1 MKPAIFAGIL
11 LVVGSALVL
20 IGVLHARADGPCDMD
35 RLPPPSAWQV
45 PTVPMEIDIV
55 PADKIVSWCHKLP
68 NGVTLYGCTYL
79 PNVTPNHKAVIL
91 LSDALTADERVC
103 VLLYEESHIAPN
115 NWLDPAIE
123 DSIPDDPTKTTGP
136 RNDAGMRTGRG
147 NLITSQ

>member
-1 MKPAIFAGIL
+1 MKL
-11 LVVGSALVL
+11 LPFIGVMAVGTAVL
-20 IGVLHARADGPCDMD
+20 IVGVHYARAESPCDLD

-68 NGVTLYGCTYL
+68 SGVTLYGCTFK
-79 PNVTPNHKAVIL
+79 PDITPNHDAVIL
-91 LSDALTADERVC
+91 LSDALTENERVC
-103 VLLYEESHIAPN
+103 VLLYEESHLMPN
-115 NWLDPAIE
+115 NWLDPVIE
-123 DSIPDDPTKTTGP
+123 DSIADDPAKTTGP